1 MIGDLYGDYYRF
13 RKDWKLIRITG
24 WIRVILSDLLGG
36 IGIGLILAPILMVL
50 LHSWTVGFALSV
62 ATMNVLVGLILAG
75 TGKWIFDSTK
85 DHQLLSFVYYAG
97 TLISLVLYLI
107 VTVGFYTRFTY
118 IVATG

>member
-50 LHSWTVGFALSV
+50 LHSWTVRFALSV

-85 DHQLLSFVYYAG
+85 DHHLLSFVYYAG